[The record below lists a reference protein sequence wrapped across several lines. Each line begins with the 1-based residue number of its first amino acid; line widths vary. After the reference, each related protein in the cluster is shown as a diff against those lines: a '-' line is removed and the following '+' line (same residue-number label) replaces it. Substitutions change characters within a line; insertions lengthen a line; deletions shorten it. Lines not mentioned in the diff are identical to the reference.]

1 MSNFKTLVCGDFHL
15 SDRKYKN
22 KDLEDFEEEVQKEA
36 WNKILGIIDEY
47 KVNKLIL
54 NGDTFDE
61 PPIGTSLELF
71 HNFMLSL
78 KEKDLEI
85 IMISGNHCLIEGL
98 REKKY
103 YPNLMKKKWWDNY
116 GVKVFDYTEV
126 DKTLYCSH
134 GNINKLEKLN
144 KNYDLVFSH
153 FRSGITGIA
162 SDEIDVSLLNHK
174 VGLVV
179 LGDIHTRLSY
189 DNIVYTGNVFDT
201 SFSSSNE
208 LPDHQPS
215 VLLLNEATLDWKWA
229 DTLTTSYR
237 KYKRVYPSVKKFL
250 EDVENLEQDAISNN
264 NFYKIVLQDKKANLK
279 QVNINN
285 YKHFA
290 IFELNHIDLM
300 FDKENKKI
308 DKQIIDNLSAK
319 NVSNNLLDFIV
330 KNCDRKELVENVK
343 KIYHMYDVGS
353 AKEAND

>member
-22 KDLEDFEEEVQKEA
+22 KDLEDFEEEAQREA
-36 WNKILGIIDEY
+36 WNKILSIIDEY

-54 NGDTFDE
+54 NGDIFDKS
-61 PPIGTSLELF
+61 PLGTSLELF

-103 YPNLMKKKWWDNY
+103 YPNLMKKKWKDNY
-116 GVKVFDYTEV
+116 NINVLEYDEV
-126 DKTLYCSH
+126 DGKLFCGH
-134 GNINKLEKLN
+134 GSINKLEKLT
-144 KNYDLVFSH
+144 KNYNIVFSH
-153 FRSGITGIA
+153 FRSGISAIA

-174 VGLVV
+174 AQLVV
-179 LGDIHTRLSY
+179 ASDIHTRLSF
-189 DNIVYTGNVFDT
+189 DNIVYTGSVFDT
-201 SFSSSNE
+201 HFSSSNE

-215 VLLLNEATLDWKWA
+215 VLLLNETTLDWKWA
-229 DTLTTSYR
+229 DTLTNTYR

-250 EDVENLEQDAISNN
+250 EDVENLEQDATSNN
-264 NFYKIVLQDKKANLK
+264 NFYKIVIQDKKANLK
-279 QVNINN
+279 QININN

-343 KIYHMYDVGS
+343 KIYHIYDVGS

>member
-1 MSNFKTLVCGDFHL
+1 MNNFKTLVCGDFHL

-36 WNKILGIIDEY
+36 WNKILSIIDEY
-47 KVNKLIL
+47 KVDKLIL
-54 NGDTFDE
+54 NGDTFDA
-61 PPIGTSLELF
+61 PPVGTSLELF

-103 YPNLMKKKWWDNY
+103 YPNLMKVKWWDNY

-134 GNINKLEKLN
+134 GNIGKLEKLN
-144 KNYDLVFSH
+144 KSYDLVFSH

-179 LGDIHTRLSY
+179 LGDIHSKLTYS
-189 DNIVYTGNVFDT
+189 NIVYTGSPIDT
-201 SFSSSNE
+201 SFGSSNE
-208 LPDHQPS
+208 LPEHTPS
-215 VLLLNEATLDWKWA
+215 VLLLNEETLDWKWV
-229 DTLTTSYR
+229 DTLTSTHR
-237 KYKRVYPSVKKFL
+237 KIKKVYPSVKKFL
-250 EDVENLEQDAISNN
+250 LEVEELEIRAKEYNL
-264 NFYKIVLQDKKANLK
+264 FYKIIVQDKKHHLKQLNANL
-279 QVNINN
+279 

-290 IFELNHIDLM
+290 IIEPSITDLVFEKQNNEIA
-300 FDKENKKI
+300 KKVVES
-308 DKQIIDNLSAK
+308 LSSK
-319 NVSNNLLDFIV
+319 DVSNNLLEFIL
-330 KNCDRKELVENVK
+330 KNNSRNDLVENIK
-343 KIYHMYDVGS
+343 RTYHSYDVG
-353 AKEAND
+353 AINDKN

>member
-1 MSNFKTLVCGDFHL
+1 MNNFKTLVCGDFHL

-36 WNKILGIIDEY
+36 WNKILSIIDEY
-47 KVNKLIL
+47 KVDKLVL
-54 NGDTFDE
+54 NGDTFDA
-61 PPIGTSLELF
+61 PPVGTSLELF

-103 YPNLMKKKWWDNY
+103 YPNLMKVKWWDNY

-134 GNINKLEKLN
+134 GNIGKLEKLN
-144 KNYDLVFSH
+144 KSYDLVFSH

-174 VGLVV
+174 VGLAV

-189 DNIVYTGNVFDT
+189 DNIVYCGSPIDT

-215 VLLLNEATLDWKWA
+215 VLILNEETLDWKWA
-229 DTLTTSYR
+229 DTLTNTHR

-250 EDVENLEQDAISNN
+250 EDVENLEQDATDNS
-264 NFYKIVLQDKKANLK
+264 NFYKIVIQDKKANLK
-279 QVNINN
+279 QINVNN

-308 DKQIIDNLSAK
+308 DKQIIDNLSTK

-330 KNCDRKELVENVK
+330 KNCDRKELIENVK

>member
-1 MSNFKTLVCGDFHL
+1 MNKYKTLIIADFHL
-15 SDRKYKN
+15 TDRKYKN

-36 WNKILGIIDEY
+36 WNKILSIIDEY
-47 KVNKLIL
+47 KVDKLVL
-54 NGDTFDE
+54 NGDTFDA
-61 PPIGTSLELF
+61 PPVGTSLELF

-103 YPNLMKKKWWDNY
+103 YPNLMKVKWWDNY

-126 DKTLYCSH
+126 NNTLYCSH

-144 KNYDLVFSH
+144 KKYDLVFSH

-174 VGLVV
+174 VGLAV

-189 DNIVYTGNVFDT
+189 DNIVYTGSPIDT

-215 VLLLNEATLDWKWA
+215 VLLLNEETLDWEWKN
-229 DTLTTSYR
+229 TLTSTHR
-237 KYKRVYPSVKKFL
+237 KVKKVYPSVKKFL
-250 EDVENLEQDAISNN
+250 LEVEELEIRAKEYRL
-264 NFYKIVLQDKKANLK
+264 FYKIIVQDKKHQLK
-279 QVNINN
+279 QLNTNL

-290 IFELNHIDLM
+290 IIEPSITDLVFEKQNNEIA
-300 FDKENKKI
+300 KKVVES
-308 DKQIIDNLSAK
+308 LSSK
-319 NVSNNLLDFIV
+319 DVSNNLLEFIL
-330 KNCDRKELVENVK
+330 KNNSRNDLVESIK
-343 KIYHMYDVGS
+343 RTYHSYDVG
-353 AKEAND
+353 AINDKN

>member
-1 MSNFKTLVCGDFHL
+1 MNKYKTLIIADFHL
-15 SDRKYKN
+15 TDRKYKN
-22 KDLEDFEEEVQKEA
+22 KDLEDFEEEAQKEA
-36 WNKILGIIDEY
+36 WIKILNIVDEY
-47 KVNKLIL
+47 EISKLIL
-54 NGDTFDE
+54 AGDTFDA
-61 PPIGTSLELF
+61 PPVGTSLELF

-103 YPNLMKKKWWDNY
+103 YPNLMKVKWWDNY
-116 GVKVFDYTEV
+116 GVKVFDYTEGE
-126 DKTLYCSH
+126 KTLYCSH
-134 GNINKLEKLN
+134 GNIGKLEKLN
-144 KNYDLVFSH
+144 KSYDLVFSH

-189 DNIVYTGNVFDT
+189 DNIVYCGSPIDT

-215 VLLLNEATLDWKWA
+215 VLILSEATLEWEWI
-229 DTLTTSYR
+229 DTLTSTHR
-237 KYKRVYPSVKKFL
+237 KVKKVYPSVKKFL
-250 EDVENLEQDAISNN
+250 LEVEELEIRAKEYNL
-264 NFYKIVLQDKKANLK
+264 FYKIIVQDKKHQLK
-279 QVNINN
+279 QLNINN

-319 NVSNNLLDFIV
+319 NVSNNLLDFII

-343 KIYHMYDVGS
+343 QTYFTYNVGS
-353 AKEAND
+353 AKGAND

>member
-1 MSNFKTLVCGDFHL
+1 MSKFNTLCLGDYHL

-22 KDLEDFEEEVQKEA
+22 KELEDFEEEVQKEA

-54 NGDTFDE
+54 NGDIFDA
-61 PPIGTSLELF
+61 PPVGTSLELF

-116 GVKVFDYTEV
+116 GVKVFDYIEV
-126 DKTLYCSH
+126 EKTLYCSH
-134 GNINKLEKLN
+134 GNIGKLEKLN
-144 KNYDLVFSH
+144 KSYDLVFSH

-174 VGLVV
+174 ADLVI
-179 LGDIHTRLSY
+179 LGDIHWKLTY
-189 DNIVYTGNVFDT
+189 DNIVYTGSPIDT
-201 SFSSSNE
+201 SFASSNE

-215 VLLLNEATLDWKWA
+215 VLLLNEATLEWEWKS
-229 DTLTTSYR
+229 TLTTTHR

-250 EDVENLEQDAISNN
+250 EDVEKLEQDAISNN
-264 NFYKIVLQDKKANLK
+264 NFYKIV
-279 QVNINN
+279 I
-285 YKHFA
+285 
-290 IFELNHIDLM
+290 
-300 FDKENKKI
+300 
-308 DKQIIDNLSAK
+308 QIRDIT
-319 NVSNNLLDFIV
+319 
-330 KNCDRKELVENVK
+330 
-343 KIYHMYDVGS
+343 
-353 AKEAND
+353 

>member
-1 MSNFKTLVCGDFHL
+1 MNNFKTLVCGDFHL
-15 SDRKYKN
+15 SDRKYIN

-36 WNKILGIIDEY
+36 WNKILSIIDEY
-47 KVNKLIL
+47 KVDKLVL
-54 NGDTFDE
+54 NGDTFDA
-61 PPIGTSLELF
+61 PPVGTSLELF

-103 YPNLMKKKWWDNY
+103 YPNLMKVKWWDNY

-134 GNINKLEKLN
+134 GNIGKLEKLN
-144 KNYDLVFSH
+144 KSYDLVFSH

-174 VGLVV
+174 AKLVV

-189 DNIVYTGNVFDT
+189 DNIVYTGSPIDT

-215 VLLLNEATLDWKWA
+215 VLLLNEETLEWRWE
-229 DTLTTSYR
+229 DTLINTHR
-237 KYKRVYPSVKKFL
+237 KIKKVYPSVKKFL
-250 EDVENLEQDAISNN
+250 LEVDELEIRAKEYSL
-264 NFYKIVLQDKKANLK
+264 FYKIIVQDKKHQLKQLNANL
-279 QVNINN
+279 

-290 IFELNHIDLM
+290 IIEPSITDLVFEKQNNEIA
-300 FDKENKKI
+300 KKVVES
-308 DKQIIDNLSAK
+308 LSSK
-319 NVSNNLLDFIV
+319 DVSNNLLEFIL
-330 KNCDRKELVENVK
+330 KNNSRNDLVENIK
-343 KIYHMYDVGS
+343 RTYHSYDVG
-353 AKEAND
+353 AINDKN

>member
-54 NGDTFDE
+54 NGDIFDA
-61 PPIGTSLELF
+61 PPVGTSLELF

-78 KEKDLEI
+78 KEKELEI

-103 YPNLMKKKWWDNY
+103 YPNLMKVKWWDNY
-116 GVKVFDYTEV
+116 NINVLEYDEV
-126 DKTLYCSH
+126 DGKLFCGHSS
-134 GNINKLEKLN
+134 INKLEKLT
-144 KNYDLVFSH
+144 KKYHIVFSH

-162 SDEIDVSLLNHK
+162 SDEIDISMLEHK
-174 VGLVV
+174 SELVV
-179 LGDIHTRLSY
+179 LSDIHSKLTYS
-189 DNIVYTGNVFDT
+189 NIVYTGSPIDT

-208 LPDHQPS
+208 LPEHTPS
-215 VLLLNEATLDWKWA
+215 VLLLNGETLDWKWA
-229 DTLTTSYR
+229 DTLTNTHR
-237 KYKRVYPSVKKFL
+237 KIKKVYPSVKKFL
-250 EDVENLEQDAISNN
+250 LEVEELEIRAKEYNL
-264 NFYKIVLQDKKANLK
+264 FYKIVVQDKKANLK
-279 QVNINN
+279 QININN

-330 KNCDRKELVENVK
+330 KNCDRKELIENIK
-343 KIYHMYDVGS
+343 QTYHMYDVGS

>member
-1 MSNFKTLVCGDFHL
+1 MSNFKTLVIGDFHL

-36 WNKILGIIDEY
+36 WNKILSIIDDY
-47 KVNKLIL
+47 KVDKLVL
-54 NGDTFDE
+54 NGDTFDA

-103 YPNLMKKKWWDNY
+103 YPNLMKVKWWDNY

-134 GNINKLEKLN
+134 GNIGKLEKLN
-144 KNYDLVFSH
+144 KSYDLVFSH

-189 DNIVYTGNVFDT
+189 DNIVYTGSPIDT
-201 SFSSSNE
+201 SFGSSNN

-215 VLLLNEATLDWKWA
+215 VLILNEDTLDWEWK

-250 EDVENLEQDAISNN
+250 EDVEKLEQDATDNN
-264 NFYKIVLQDKKANLK
+264 NFYKIVIQDKKANLK
-279 QVNINN
+279 QINVNN

-319 NVSNNLLDFIV
+319 NVSNNLLDFII
-330 KNCDRKELVENVK
+330 KNCDRKELIENIK
-343 KIYHMYDVGS
+343 QTYHMYDVGS
-353 AKEAND
+353 VKEAND

>member
-54 NGDTFDE
+54 NGDIFDA
-61 PPIGTSLELF
+61 PPVGTSLELF

-103 YPNLMKKKWWDNY
+103 YPNLMKVKWWDNY
-116 GVKVFDYTEV
+116 EVKVFDYTEV

-134 GNINKLEKLN
+134 GNIGKLEKLN
-144 KNYDLVFSH
+144 KSYDLVFSH

-162 SDEIDVSLLNHK
+162 SDEIDISMLEHK
-174 VGLVV
+174 SDLVV
-179 LGDIHTRLSY
+179 LSDIHSKLAYS
-189 DNIVYTGNVFDT
+189 NIVYTGSPIDT
-201 SFSSSNE
+201 SFGSSNE
-208 LPDHQPS
+208 LPEHTPS
-215 VLLLNEATLDWKWA
+215 VLLLNEETLDWKWV
-229 DTLTTSYR
+229 DTLTSTHR
-237 KYKRVYPSVKKFL
+237 KIKKVYPSVKKFL
-250 EDVENLEQDAISNN
+250 LEVEELEIRAKEYRL
-264 NFYKIVLQDKKANLK
+264 FYKIIIQDKKHNLK
-279 QVNINN
+279 QINANN

-290 IFELNHIDLM
+290 IIEPSITDLVFEKQNNEIA
-300 FDKENKKI
+300 KKVVES
-308 DKQIIDNLSAK
+308 LSSK
-319 NVSNNLLDFIV
+319 DVSNNLLEFIL
-330 KNCDRKELVENVK
+330 KNNSRNDLTENIKRV
-343 KIYHMYDVGS
+343 YHSYDVG
-353 AKEAND
+353 ALNDKN